1 MTAYMHV
8 PGPIQQRIL
17 KLMLFCLS
25 LIYIRTV
32 MSGEL
37 RLPFLKK

>member
-17 KLMLFCLS
+17 KLMLFCLPLL
-25 LIYIRTV
+25 LIL
-32 MSGEL
+32 E
-37 RLPFLKK
+37 K